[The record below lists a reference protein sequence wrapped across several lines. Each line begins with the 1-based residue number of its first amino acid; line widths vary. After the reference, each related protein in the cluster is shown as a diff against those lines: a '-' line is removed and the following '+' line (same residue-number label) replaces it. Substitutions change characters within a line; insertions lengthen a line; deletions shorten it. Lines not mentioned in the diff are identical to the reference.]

1 MMNLYEV
8 TGTEARDRAI
18 IAAPHPTS
26 ADELCPFYVSTI
38 EQVGTVDTEP
48 ARVLL
53 AVHTHAHG
61 SDEELDVLDSEG
73 LVE

>member
-8 TGTEARDRAI
+8 TGVMARDRAL
-18 IAAPHPTS
+18 IAAPHPTA
-26 ADELCPFYVSTI
+26 ADELCPFYTSSITQI
-38 EQVGTVDTEP
+38 GTVDTEP

-53 AVHTHAHG
+53 AVHTHAG
-61 SDEELDVLDSEG
+61 ADEELDVIDSEG